1 MALPRH
7 EGISK
12 GKADSVIA
20 VFRLTDVKT
29 TARISSRA
37 ASVSSRNPR
46 MYRQNSTFLG
56 LRTHHIVIAL
66 IASLIAI
73 ALVSNYYL
81 W

>member
-1 MALPRH
+1 
-7 EGISK
+7 
-12 GKADSVIA
+12 
-20 VFRLTDVKT
+20 
-29 TARISSRA
+29 
-37 ASVSSRNPR
+37 